1 MATVLPRLVPAIALA
16 ALLPGVAAAED
27 APASSASSASSAA
40 PAAPATSP
48 APAEPPAPVEPTPAW
63 QTAPTT
69 RRGGFVVGAAV
80 GLGVAS
86 IAGFPNDVKKIGYA
100 PYYTATGVR
109 PTFSPELWIGG
120 ALTDWITFGIGVTL
134 SDLVGP
140 DKGTSVAG
148 MFHIEVFPLFYVSEK
163 LRDLGVMLD
172 AGTGTASVRD
182 AGGTQLVDGS
192 AASLVGGGVFWE
204 PIAAWKIRGGPF
216 LMGNYMWSDT
226 ARRPALFAGWR
237 MSLYTKP

>member
-1 MATVLPRLVPAIALA
+1 MATVLPRLVSAVALV
-16 ALLPGVAAAED
+16 ALLSGVAAAED
-27 APASSASSASSAA
+27 PPRPEPAVPPD
-40 PAAPATSP
+40 PAA
-48 APAEPPAPVEPTPAW
+48 W
-63 QTAPTT
+63 QNAPTT
-69 RRGGFVVGAAV
+69 RRGGFVVGGAL
-80 GLGVAS
+80 GFGVAS

-109 PTFSPELWIGG
+109 PTFTPELWIGG

-134 SDLVGP
+134 SGIYGH
-140 DKGTSVAG
+140 DKDTSIAG

-172 AGTGTASVRD
+172 AGTGTASVTD
-182 AGGTQLVDGS
+182 ASGTELVDGS

-204 PIAAWKIRGGPF
+204 PLVVAKIRGGPF